1 MIGVEQIRK
10 AITESIL
17 ECSYFPLTEN
27 DLKSETNLTRE
38 LSCDSLMYVQI
49 IVTIEDKLGI
59 ELVDEILDFNV
70 DITLGEF
77 EKLVIQCVAES
88 EV

>member
-1 MIGVEQIRK
+1 MIDIEKIKR

-17 ECSYFPLTEN
+17 ECSYFPLLKN
-27 DLKSETNLTRE
+27 DLKAGINLTRG
-38 LSCDSLMYVQI
+38 LGCDSLMYVQV

-59 ELVDEILDFNV
+59 ELADEILDFNV